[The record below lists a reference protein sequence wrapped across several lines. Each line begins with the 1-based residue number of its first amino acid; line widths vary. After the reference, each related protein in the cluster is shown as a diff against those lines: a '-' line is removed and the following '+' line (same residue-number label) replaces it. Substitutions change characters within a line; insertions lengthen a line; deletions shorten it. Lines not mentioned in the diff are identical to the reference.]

1 MEQTKHFKKRD
12 AILTCL
18 RGTTTHPSAEWIYMQ
33 LKDEIPELSLGT
45 VYRNLAYFKET
56 GKAISVGTVKGIERF
71 DGNTSPHVHFI
82 CNSCDAVMDLPQM
95 TVPQELCRQAAQ
107 GTGGQ
112 VASCQ
117 LTFTGTCSQCA
128 GPEQFSNA

>member
-1 MEQTKHFKKRD
+1 MKTAKHFKKRD
-12 AILTCL
+12 AILACL
-18 RGTTTHPSAEWIYMQ
+18 RSTNEHPSADWIYAK
-33 LKDEIPELSLGT
+33 LKPEYPDISLGT
-45 VYRNLAYFKET
+45 VYRNLTLFKEQGLIT
-56 GKAISVGTVKGIERF
+56 SLGTVSGVERF
-71 DGNTSPHVHFI
+71 DANTDPHVHFI
-82 CNSCDAVMDLPQM
+82 CSSCDAVMDLPEM

>member
-1 MEQTKHFKKRD
+1 MKTAKHFKKRD
-12 AILTCL
+12 AILACL
-18 RGTTTHPSAEWIYMQ
+18 RSTNEHPSADWIYAK
-33 LKDEIPELSLGT
+33 LKPEYPDISLGT
-45 VYRNLAYFKET
+45 VYRNLTLFKEQGLIT
-56 GKAISVGTVKGIERF
+56 SLGTVSGVERF
-71 DGNTSPHVHFI
+71 DANTDPHVHFI
-82 CNSCDAVMDLPQM
+82 CSSCDAVMDLPQM

-128 GPEQFSNA
+128 GPEQFTNA

>member
-1 MEQTKHFKKRD
+1 MEQAKHFKKRD

-18 RGTTTHPSAEWIYMQ
+18 RGTTIHPSAEWIYMQ
-33 LKDEIPELSLGT
+33 LKDEIPKLSLGT

-82 CNSCDAVMDLPQM
+82 CNSCGAVIDLPEVA
-95 TVPQELCRQAAQ
+95 VPEELKASAESDC
-107 GTGGQ
+107 GGS
-112 VASCQ
+112 VCSCQ
-117 LTFTGTCSQCA
+117 LSFNGICSNCKK
-128 GPEQFSNA
+128 SN

>member
-18 RGTTTHPSAEWIYMQ
+18 RGTTIHPSAEWIYMQ
-33 LKDEIPELSLGT
+33 LKDEIPKLSLGT

-82 CNSCDAVMDLPQM
+82 CNSCGAVIDLPEVA
-95 TVPQELCRQAAQ
+95 VPEELKASAESGC
-107 GTGGQ
+107 GGS
-112 VASCQ
+112 VCSCQ
-117 LTFTGTCSQCA
+117 LSFCGICSNCKK
-128 GPEQFSNA
+128 SN

>member
-1 MEQTKHFKKRD
+1 MKTAKHFKKRD
-12 AILTCL
+12 AILACL
-18 RGTTTHPSAEWIYMQ
+18 RSTNEHPSADWIYAK
-33 LKDEIPELSLGT
+33 LKPEYPDISLGT
-45 VYRNLAYFKET
+45 VYRNLTLFKEQGLIT
-56 GKAISVGTVKGIERF
+56 SLGTVGGVERF
-71 DGNTSPHVHFI
+71 DANTDPHVHFI

-95 TVPQELCRQAAQ
+95 TVPQELCLQAAQ

-128 GPEQFSNA
+128 GPEQFTNA

>member
-1 MEQTKHFKKRD
+1 MKTAKHFKKRD
-12 AILTCL
+12 AILACL
-18 RGTTTHPSAEWIYMQ
+18 RSTNEHPSADWIYAK
-33 LKDEIPELSLGT
+33 LKPEYPDISLGT
-45 VYRNLAYFKET
+45 VYRNLTLFKEQGLIT
-56 GKAISVGTVKGIERF
+56 SLGTVGGVERF
-71 DGNTSPHVHFI
+71 DANTDPHVHFI
-82 CNSCDAVMDLPQM
+82 CSSCDAVMDLPEM

>member
-33 LKDEIPELSLGT
+33 LKDEIPKLSLGT
-45 VYRNLAYFKET
+45 VYRNLAYFKEA

-82 CNSCDAVMDLPQM
+82 CNSCGAVIDLPEVA
-95 TVPQELCRQAAQ
+95 VPEELKASAESDC
-107 GTGGQ
+107 GGS
-112 VASCQ
+112 VCSCQ
-117 LTFTGTCSQCA
+117 LSFNGICSNCKK
-128 GPEQFSNA
+128 SN

>member
-33 LKDEIPELSLGT
+33 LKDEIPKLSLGT

-71 DGNTSPHVHFI
+71 DGNTTPHVHFI
-82 CNSCDAVMDLPQM
+82 CNSCGAVIDLPEVA
-95 TVPQELCRQAAQ
+95 VPEELKASAESDC
-107 GTGGQ
+107 GGS
-112 VASCQ
+112 VCSCQ
-117 LTFTGTCSQCA
+117 LSFCGICSNCKK
-128 GPEQFSNA
+128 SN

>member
-33 LKDEIPELSLGT
+33 LKDEIPKLSLGT

-82 CNSCDAVMDLPQM
+82 CNSCGAVIDLPEVA
-95 TVPQELCRQAAQ
+95 VPEELKASCES
-107 GTGGQ
+107 GCGGS
-112 VASCQ
+112 VCSCQ
-117 LTFTGTCSQCA
+117 LSFCGICSNCKK
-128 GPEQFSNA
+128 SN

>member
-1 MEQTKHFKKRD
+1 MKTAKHFKKRD
-12 AILTCL
+12 AILACL
-18 RGTTTHPSAEWIYMQ
+18 RSTNEHPSADWIYAK
-33 LKDEIPELSLGT
+33 LKPEYPDISLGT
-45 VYRNLAYFKET
+45 VYRNLTLFKEQGLIT
-56 GKAISVGTVKGIERF
+56 SLGTVGGVERF
-71 DGNTSPHVHFI
+71 DANTDPHVHFI
-82 CNSCDAVMDLPQM
+82 CNSCDAVMDLPEM

>member
-33 LKDEIPELSLGT
+33 LKDEIPKLSLGT

-82 CNSCDAVMDLPQM
+82 CNSCGAVIDLPEVA
-95 TVPQELCRQAAQ
+95 VPEELKASAESGC
-107 GTGGQ
+107 GGS
-112 VASCQ
+112 VCSCQ
-117 LTFTGTCSQCA
+117 LSFCGICSNCKK
-128 GPEQFSNA
+128 SN

>member
-33 LKDEIPELSLGT
+33 LKDEIPKLSLGT

-82 CNSCDAVMDLPQM
+82 CNSCGAVIDLPEVA
-95 TVPQELCRQAAQ
+95 VPEELKASAESDC
-107 GTGGQ
+107 GGS
-112 VASCQ
+112 VCSCQ
-117 LTFTGTCSQCA
+117 LSFCGICSNCKK
-128 GPEQFSNA
+128 SN

>member
-1 MEQTKHFKKRD
+1 MKTAKHFKKRD
-12 AILTCL
+12 AILACL
-18 RGTTTHPSAEWIYMQ
+18 RSTNEHPSADWIYAK
-33 LKDEIPELSLGT
+33 LKPEYPDISLGT
-45 VYRNLAYFKET
+45 VYRNLTLFKEQGLIT
-56 GKAISVGTVKGIERF
+56 SLGTVSGVERF
-71 DGNTSPHVHFI
+71 DANTDPHVHFI

>member
-33 LKDEIPELSLGT
+33 LKDEIPKLSLGT
-45 VYRNLAYFKET
+45 VYRNLAYIKEA
-56 GKAISVGTVKGIERF
+56 GKAISVGTVKGIKRF

-82 CNSCDAVMDLPQM
+82 CNSCGAVIDLPEVA
-95 TVPQELCRQAAQ
+95 VPEELKASAESDC
-107 GTGGQ
+107 GGS
-112 VASCQ
+112 VCSCQ
-117 LTFTGTCSQCA
+117 LSFCGICSNCKK
-128 GPEQFSNA
+128 SN